1 MCRSQSIVVAPGDT
15 PVVLIRSESES
26 GRSLL
31 RHPQAQSR
39 FLVVLCCSSSHS
51 ISSSIVLTCTGYGQP
66 LAGIDL
72 TATSANHITSAS
84 TSPLQFF
91 TCQYT

>member
-1 MCRSQSIVVAPGDT
+1 MVAPGDT
-15 PVVLIRSESES
+15 PVVLIRSENES

-39 FLVVLCCSSSHS
+39 FLEVLCCSSSHS
-51 ISSSIVLTCTGYGQP
+51 NSSSIVLTCTGYGQL

-72 TATSANHITSAS
+72 TATSTNHITSAS
-84 TSPLQFF
+84 SSPVQFF
-91 TCQYT
+91 ICQHT